1 MQLTRFVS
9 IGACRGNSREIRFDV
24 LHEVWKVLALVT
36 FCSSRVHVAMI
47 SVFKAMVCCEQVTYQ
62 QRIIYV
68 GGHSFRDSPSL
79 KQLFQDIT
87 EHLSPEDPDEALT
100 GFLVCYDRFFVSI
113 LEVSCG
119 L

>member
-1 MQLTRFVS
+1 
-9 IGACRGNSREIRFDV
+9 
-24 LHEVWKVLALVT
+24 
-36 FCSSRVHVAMI
+36 MI